1 MYSEIGKDGKN
12 HVYRRCLDESEE
24 EPAELPLS
32 DVTVYGVNL
41 PTLFRIIAS
50 AFGCGEPQ
58 PVANMAGAWNFG
70 MSTFAPA
77 KHKRRVFFVR
87 HLAMV
92 PESTF
97 ATYPGCIVIAA
108 GGLKPIDADTSLFSF
123 DDMFRYGA
131 NGLVL
136 DLDAV
141 SLRFEKRML
150 GNKPERKPNKAMLA
164 KSRFRSRF
172 HLSESDRKYIEKNG
186 METIRRHCEDF
197 IRTRLRPGQKQVLHI
212 IKMTFLIVEIIF
224 TKQKFALVF

>member
-1 MYSEIGKDGKN
+1 M
-12 HVYRRCLDESEE
+12 
-24 EPAELPLS
+24 
-32 DVTVYGVNL
+32 
-41 PTLFRIIAS
+41 
-50 AFGCGEPQ
+50 
-58 PVANMAGAWNFG
+58 
-70 MSTFAPA
+70 
-77 KHKRRVFFVR
+77 FFVR
-87 HLAMV
+87 HLAKV

-97 ATYPGCIVIAA
+97 ASYPGCIVIAA
-108 GGLKPIDADTSLFSF
+108 GGLSPANADVSLLSF
-123 DDMFRYGA
+123 EDVFRYEA
-131 NGLVL
+131 SGLSI

-141 SLRFEKRML
+141 SLRFEERTIE
-150 GNKPERKPNKAMLA
+150 NKTERKPNKAMLA